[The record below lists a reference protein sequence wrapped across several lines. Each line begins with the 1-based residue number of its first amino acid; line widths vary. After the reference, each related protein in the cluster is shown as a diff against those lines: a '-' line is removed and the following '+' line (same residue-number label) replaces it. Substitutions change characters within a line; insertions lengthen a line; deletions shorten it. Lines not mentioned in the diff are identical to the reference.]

1 MAGFNSGAMA
11 MRELAASNAAAP
23 TPPPSPEHQVHRS
36 ALDIA
41 EERNALL
48 ATVCRMG
55 LASAV
60 RSALSL
66 GADPSR
72 VSRDGRTP
80 VFEAAYHGHLEVLV
94 LLCESGADIDV
105 GWTAAQTGMSYTAR
119 EIALLCGRAEVVQVL
134 DAVAAGARALAA
146 AQQRLAWVK
155 VVHGR
160 LGISRDRTIA
170 PSAAG
175 SATRGR
181 RQRPLLTRDLL
192 RLVASRVTT
201 PAAVCVRV
209 AHSVDQPLRRHS
221 FFRGPPP
228 RPAAASSLSPPTCSE
243 AGDDGSVVVGC
254 EQQLHPASS
263 HQGDRDEGSGGGM
276 SVMMRGAGGSRPRS
290 MAVTSSSDSSSG
302 DEEEENRE
310 RRRRRK
316 RKRKHSES
324 DTEEADHKKHKR
336 RKHKK
341 KRTHKHKKR
350 HKKEKHKK
358 THSREDLR

>member
-1 MAGFNSGAMA
+1 
-11 MRELAASNAAAP
+11 
-23 TPPPSPEHQVHRS
+23 
-36 ALDIA
+36 
-41 EERNALL
+41 
-48 ATVCRMG
+48 
-55 LASAV
+55 
-60 RSALSL
+60 
-66 GADPSR
+66 
-72 VSRDGRTP
+72 
-80 VFEAAYHGHLEVLV
+80 
-94 LLCESGADIDV
+94 
-105 GWTAAQTGMSYTAR
+105 MSYTAR

-170 PSAAG
+170 SSAAG

-181 RQRPLLTRDLL
+181 QQRPLLTRDLL

-209 AHSVDQPLRRHS
+209 AHSADQPLRRHS

-228 RPAAASSLSPPTCSE
+228 RPAAAVSLSPPTCSE
-243 AGDDGSVVVGC
+243 AADGSVVVGC
-254 EQQLHPASS
+254 EQQLHPVSS
-263 HQGDRDEGSGGGM
+263 HHGDRDEGSGGGM

-302 DEEEENRE
+302 DEEEDNRE

-316 RKRKHSES
+316 RKRKQSES

-336 RKHKK
+336 RKRKK